1 MTTLPFTLLI
11 NQYDD
16 ISKRCKATGKP
27 IFLIKNGK
35 KDLVVMSIEAFE
47 KQQSLL
53 QLKERLLDIELEQ
66 SSGTKSYSVDDLDIA
81 LNKSLN

>member
-1 MTTLPFTLLI
+1 MITLPFTSLI

-27 IFLIKNGK
+27 IFLTKNGK